1 MVKGDRL
8 IVHVGGKIPVEEN
21 FVAGEASIKEAAIT
35 GESVPVWKNTD
46 ADVFSGTI
54 VDNGYV
60 ELIAK
65 KLGLDGFYAEL
76 LPQEKIEYV
85 KKLKEEGHIVA
96 MVGDGVNDAPAI
108 ATADI
113 GVKWYGYTHGNSRYH
128 FNSR

>member
-1 MVKGDRL
+1 M
-8 IVHVGGKIPVEEN
+8 
-21 FVAGEASIKEAAIT
+21 
-35 GESVPVWKNTD
+35 
-46 ADVFSGTI
+46 FSGTI

-108 ATADI
+108 ELLI
-113 GVKWYGYTHGNSRYH
+113 LG
-128 FNSR
+128 